1 MRTVDH
7 LIIGG
12 GVIGASIAYHL
23 AVRGEKKILVIDAG
37 KEPGAGSTSKATGG
51 FRCQFGTEIGVKL
64 SLFARGKLLRFEEEL
79 GVDPGYRQCG
89 YLFISRDEHQMSVL
103 RSAKEIQQKA
113 GLQEVREVTADEVG
127 QHNPAVSLDGVIGGT
142 FCSLDGFIKP
152 MNILQGY
159 MEGAK
164 QLGVQFE
171 SATECL
177 GFSIQERG
185 ALTRVNEVRTS
196 KEALQVGN
204 VVNAA
209 GAWAAIVG
217 RMAGIDLPITP
228 AKRQVAVSFP
238 TTLLPEDLPMTIF
251 TEDSFHFRVRD
262 GRILLLLPVD
272 HRTRDPFDTTF
283 EEWWLGKVMARVRE
297 CVPELASLPIDRAH
311 CVAGLYEMSPDRHQ
325 LLGKAPGFENF
336 YLANGSSGHGVMHS
350 PSLGHLLAEE
360 ILDGN
365 ATSLDI
371 TPLRPARFSEGILNP
386 VMEFL

>member
-7 LIIGG
+7 LIVGG

-23 AVRGEKKILVIDAG
+23 AVRGERKVLVIDAG
-37 KEPGAGSTSKATGG
+37 NEPGAGSTSKATGG

-64 SLFARGKLLRFEEEL
+64 SLLAREKLLHFEEEL
-79 GVDPGYRQCG
+79 GIDPGYRQCG
-89 YLFISRDEHQMSVL
+89 YLFIARDEHPMSIL

-113 GLQEVREVTADEVG
+113 GLREVREVSPDEIG
-127 QHNPAVSLDGVIGGT
+127 QHSPAVRLDGVVGGT

-171 SATECL
+171 YATPGL
-177 GFSIQERG
+177 GFSMEERG
-185 ALTRVNEVRTS
+185 ALTRVTEARTS
-196 KEALQVGN
+196 REALHVGS

-209 GAWAAIVG
+209 GAWASIVG
-217 RMAGIDLPITP
+217 RLAGMDLPIAP
-228 AKRQVAVSFP
+228 AKRQVAVSYP
-238 TTLLPEDLPMTIF
+238 TNLLPEDMPMTIF

-272 HRTRDPFDTTF
+272 YRTRDPFDTTF
-283 EEWWLGKVMARVRE
+283 EEWWIGRVMARAKV
-297 CVPELASLPIDRAH
+297 CVPELASLPIDRAN

-350 PSLGHLLAEE
+350 PSLGQLLAEE
-360 ILDGN
+360 ILDGK

-371 TPLRPARFSEGILNP
+371 APLRPSRLAEGKLNP
-386 VMEFL
+386 VLEFL

>member
-23 AVRGEKKILVIDAG
+23 ALRGEKRVLVIDAG
-37 KEPGAGSTSKATGG
+37 EEPGAGSTSKATGG

-64 SLFARGKLLRFEEEL
+64 SLLARQKLLHFEADL

-89 YLFISRDEHQMSVL
+89 YLFISKDEHQMSIL
-103 RSAKEIQQKA
+103 RSAQEVQRKA
-113 GLQEVREVTADEVG
+113 GLREVREVSPDEIA
-127 QHNPAVSLDGVIGGT
+127 QHNSAVSLDGVVGGT
-142 FCSLDGFIKP
+142 FCSIDGFIKP
-152 MNILQGY
+152 MNLLKGY

-164 QLGVQFE
+164 QRGVQFE
-171 SATECL
+171 FGTRCL
-177 GFSIQERG
+177 GFSMKERG
-185 ALTRVNEVRTS
+185 ASTRVSEVRTS
-196 KEALQVGN
+196 KEALRIGD

-209 GAWAAIVG
+209 GAWAAVVG

-228 AKRQVAVSFP
+228 AKRQVAVSYP
-238 TTLLPEDLPMTIF
+238 TNLLSDDLPMTIF
-251 TEDSFHFRVRD
+251 TQDSFHFRVRD

-272 HRTRDPFDTTF
+272 YSTRHPFDTAF
-283 EEWWLGKVMARVRE
+283 EEWWVGKVMARARE
-297 CVPELASLPIDRAH
+297 CVPRLASLPIDLAH

-325 LLGKAPGFENF
+325 LLGEAPGCENL

-350 PSLGHLLAEE
+350 PALGQLLAEE
-360 ILDGN
+360 ILDGK

-371 TPLRPARFSEGILNP
+371 TPLRPSRFAEGKPNP
-386 VMEFL
+386 VLEFL